1 MILENVWFY
10 AFLISMFL
18 NVISLAAIY
27 GSVPREVALKAFDSI
42 PDSYFDKISEMID
55 NKLLH
60 DESILNDVLSHLKD
74 SAIDYAKDVGE
85 NAVEE

>member
-27 GSVPREVALKAFDSI
+27 GSVPQEIALRAFDSI
-42 PDSYFDKISEMID
+42 PDSYFDKVSEMID

-74 SAIDYAKDVGE
+74 SAIEYIKDVGE
-85 NAVEE
+85 TDSEE